1 MLNFLVLCPGFV
13 IKSPSPAVPPDS
25 PAHTVLMANISESAP
40 FLFFFSELQNV
51 DVLYFL
57 WPVVQWEKKMNVP
70 SVSASPL

>member
-1 MLNFLVLCPGFV
+1 M

-25 PAHTVLMANISESAP
+25 PAHTVFMANISESAP
-40 FLFFFSELQNV
+40 FLFLFFFSELQNV

-57 WPVVQWEKKMNVP
+57 WPVVQWEKKKNVP

>member
-1 MLNFLVLCPGFV
+1 
-13 IKSPSPAVPPDS
+13 
-25 PAHTVLMANISESAP
+25 MANVSESAP
-40 FLFFFSELQNV
+40 FFFSELQNV

>member
-1 MLNFLVLCPGFV
+1 M

-25 PAHTVLMANISESAP
+25 PAHTVFMANISESAP